1 MSEQTRTPSEGS
13 RVGVLTAAV
22 LLTFALARIL
32 PSPDFVMS
40 LQLPGFYF
48 AVPLTLGLGMTLLAA
63 ALTSAGM
70 DWVLRPHPSLRGGTT
85 LEHWLLPT
93 LTTLVIGSTLNLIPD
108 PRAWWLGF
116 GAGAV
121 LLLLVF
127 LAEYVV
133 IEPSSPQYAVARAGL
148 TALAYALFLI
158 LSVFVRLAGVRLI
171 VLAPILFVGAGLIA
185 LRILHLDGADRW
197 DFPWASGIGLVC
209 AQLGAGLHYWPIQP
223 LQLGLVLT
231 GVLYALTTLSANVTE
246 GIPLRRAAFAPLLI
260 LAVTWAASAFLR

>member
-1 MSEQTRTPSEGS
+1 MQEQPRALSDGS
-13 RVGVLTAAV
+13 RIGVLTAAV

-32 PSPDFVMS
+32 PASDFMIS

-63 ALTSAGM
+63 GLTLTGM
-70 DWVLRPHPSLRGGTT
+70 DWALRLHPNLGGRPT

-93 LTTLVIGSTLNLIPD
+93 LTTVVIGSTLNLIPD

-116 GAGAV
+116 GASAI
-121 LLLLVF
+121 LLLMVF

-133 IEPSSPQYAVARAGL
+133 IEPSSPRYAIARAGL

-171 VLAPILFVGAGLIA
+171 ALAPILFVGAGLIA
-185 LRILHLDGADRW
+185 LRILRLDGADRW
-197 DFPWASGIGLVC
+197 DFPWALGIGLVC
-209 AQLGAGLHYWPIQP
+209 TQLGAGLHYWPIQP
-223 LQLGLVLT
+223 LQLGLALT
-231 GVLYALTTLSANVTE
+231 GALYALTTLSTNVSE
-246 GIPLRRAAFAPLLI
+246 GIPLRRSIFAPLLI
-260 LAVTWAASAFLR
+260 LSVTCVVSAFLH